1 VSRLGI
7 LHLLVY
13 PFAAPGL
20 QARGFLKHSRRAA
33 EANYVDVGRERQQ
46 GEGGRSDPDDPAG
59 STKPGIFFEQASK
72 KKSFYYHDER
82 TLYMKKLLLAT
93 AVSAALAAPATVL
106 AQQART
112 PTLGQVLDA
121 SGLSVN
127 GYIDAGYNWAN
138 RNIEAGAQ
146 GNGVPLRT
154 FDNQNNS
161 FALHQLGLTVA
172 KQPKEGF
179 GGLVNFTVGSDAQVI
194 HSIPEA
200 AGPGS
205 SMFDVTQ
212 GYLSYS
218 QGALT
223 LIGGK
228 FTTLAG
234 TEVIASTGNNNI
246 SRSILFGAIPF
257 THTGFR
263 ASYAPSDT
271 VTIYGGL
278 NNGWDQM
285 QDTNRQKT
293 LEIGATFNP
302 VKPLT
307 MTISGYFGNEN
318 TSPGGA
324 IPNGERDLI
333 DFVLNYIASNSLSF
347 GLEALTFKQDVPGGT
362 SAKYQGLALYGS
374 SMLNQQWRVSA
385 RGEYFDDKNGGRF
398 NTVDPATGGALGVKY
413 YEATLTLAYLPN
425 KDVELRTEVRGD
437 KAKEAVYVDS
447 DGSTKKSLLTFGLQ
461 GLYKF

>member
-1 VSRLGI
+1 
-7 LHLLVY
+7 
-13 PFAAPGL
+13 
-20 QARGFLKHSRRAA
+20 
-33 EANYVDVGRERQQ
+33 
-46 GEGGRSDPDDPAG
+46 
-59 STKPGIFFEQASK
+59 
-72 KKSFYYHDER
+72 
-82 TLYMKKLLLAT
+82 MKKLLLAT

-106 AQQART
+106 AQART

-138 RNIEAGAQ
+138 RDLQAGAQ
-146 GNGVPLRT
+146 GPGGVPLRT

-161 FALHQLGLTVA
+161 FVLHQLGLTVA

-194 HSIPEA
+194 HSFPEPS
-200 AGPGS
+200 GPTS
-205 SMFDVTQ
+205 STFDVTQ

-223 LIGGK
+223 VIGGK

-234 TEVIASTGNNNI
+234 TEVIASTGNVNI

-257 THTGFR
+257 THTGVR

-285 QDTNRQKT
+285 QDSNRQKT
-293 LEIGATFNP
+293 LEVGATFNP

-318 TSPGGA
+318 IGPAGA

-333 DFVLNYIASNSLSF
+333 DFVLNYTASNSLSF
-347 GLEALTFKQDVPGGT
+347 GLEALTFKQDVPGG
-362 SAKYQGLALYGS
+362 SAAKYQGLALYGS
-374 SMLNQQWRVSA
+374 AMLNPKFRASA
-385 RGEYFDDKNGGRF
+385 RGEYFDDKNGFRY
-398 NTVDPATGGALGVKY
+398 ATAQAVKY
-413 YEATLTLAYLPN
+413 YEGTLTLAYLPTSA
-425 KDVELRTEVRGD
+425 VELRTEVRAD
-437 KAKEAVYVDS
+437 KANQGVYVDS
-447 DGSTKKSLLTFGLQ
+447 DGSAKKTLMTFALQ